1 MTQLSSDTQASLQ
14 TSQAEIGQSQIAQAI
29 WLLARV
35 GVGSLMIHNGLDK
48 LADVPGFAN
57 GVVKFIG
64 LPFPEF
70 FTYCAAYTEIIAS
83 VLLIVGVLTRLSAL
97 ALLSTMFVAIYFHL
111 KKTGLS
117 VPDFE
122 MACLYALFSLLF
134 VVNVGGK
141 FSIDALLTQSR
152 IGTKKP
158 LDS

>member
-14 TSQAEIGQSQIAQAI
+14 TPQAEVGQSQIAQAV

-35 GVGSLMIHNGLDK
+35 GAGSLMIHNGLDK

-64 LPFPEF
+64 FPFPEF

-83 VLLIVGVLTRLSAL
+83 ILLIAGAFTRLNAL
-97 ALLSTMFVAIYFHL
+97 ALLFTMFIAIYFHL

-117 VPDFE
+117 IPDFE
-122 MACLYALFSLLF
+122 MAGLYALFSLLF
-134 VVNVGGK
+134 LVNGGGK
-141 FSIDALLTQSR
+141 FSIDALLTQWR
-152 IGTKKP
+152 TGTQKP
-158 LDS
+158 LNS

>member
-14 TSQAEIGQSQIAQAI
+14 APQAEVGQSQIAQAV

-83 VLLIVGVLTRLSAL
+83 VLLIAGALTRLSAL

-122 MACLYALFSLLF
+122 MACLYALFSVLF
-134 VVNVGGK
+134 FVNGGGK
-141 FSIDALLTQSR
+141 FSIDALLTQRRTGS
-152 IGTKKP
+152 K
-158 LDS
+158 